1 VGKKERGVTICCL
14 LLEEKMQTIK
24 FSIVKRPKS
33 TAVYLNTVKI
43 ISITQGGVRRYQ
55 TDLTRHA
62 ELLARL
68 ATESDMLTLRAVA
81 GPGIVSCVSPNGEPA
96 VTFVRRPYNWAMVF
110 PTGKVVNLLSGES
123 KLLEE
128 ALRPLLSPVA
138 IAIAEPDSL
147 DELPESI
154 RQKYDA
160 VIEAAQVLAGVAV
173 YGDERADVAIGEAI
187 ALALNIL
194 RKANLIV

>member
-1 VGKKERGVTICCL
+1 
-14 LLEEKMQTIK
+14 MQTIK
-24 FSIVKRPKS
+24 FSIVKHSKS

-43 ISITQGGVRRYQ
+43 LSITRNGVRRYQ

-68 ATESDMLTLRAVA
+68 VTESDTLTLTLQAIT
-81 GPGIVSCVSPNGEPA
+81 GLGIVSCVTLSGEP
-96 VTFVRRPYNWAMVF
+96 VITFVRRPYNWAMAF
-110 PTGKVVNLLSGES
+110 PTGKVVNFLRGES

-138 IAIAEPDSL
+138 IIAEPDSL
-147 DELPESI
+147 DELPESV

-160 VIEAAQVLAGVAV
+160 VIEAAQVLSGVAV